1 MRNWERDASTLFF
14 SKPYP
19 LCYNRHIMYRPEIKV
34 LDCTIRDGGLINDH
48 QFEDKFVR
56 NVFTALSQAGVDII
70 ELGYKASDKIL
81 SPDKFGKWK
90 FCKEE
95 DLKKLIGG
103 VESKAMLSAML
114 DIGRIKNEEIP
125 HKKDSVIDLMRVACY
140 VKDVDKAID
149 LVKHVVDKGY
159 KATVNVMAVST
170 ALQPDIEEGLAQL
183 AEAPLEAVYVVD
195 SFGSLFS
202 EQVHFLV
209 NLYKKYLNPKGIEV
223 GFHGHNNQQLGFA
236 NTIEAIRKGANY
248 LDATVYGLG
257 RAAGNCPLELLLAF
271 LKNPKF
277 HLEPVLDLIEKEFLP
292 LRKQIE
298 WGYILPYMITGI
310 LNQHPRAAMAL
321 RQTKDKNKVAE
332 FYRKLTSEEISS

>member
-1 MRNWERDASTLFF
+1 
-14 SKPYP
+14 
-19 LCYNRHIMYRPEIKV
+19 MYRPEIKV

-48 QFEDKFVR
+48 QFEDRFVR
-56 NVFTALSQAGVDII
+56 TIFKALSDAGVDII

-95 DLKKLIGG
+95 DLKKIIGG
-103 VESKAMLSAML
+103 IESKAQISAML
-114 DIGRIKNEEIP
+114 DIGRITPAEIP
-125 HKKDSVIDLMRVACY
+125 KKKDSIIDLMRVACY
-140 VKDVDKAID
+140 VKDIDKAIE
-149 LVKHVVDKGY
+149 LVKHVTDKGY
-159 KATVNVMAVST
+159 KTTVNIMAVST

-183 AEAPLEAVYVVD
+183 ADSPVNTVYVVD

-202 EQVHFLV
+202 EQIHHLV
-209 NLYKKYLNPKGIEV
+209 NLYRKYLSPKGIEV

-248 LDATVYGLG
+248 VDATIYGIG

-277 HLEPVLDLIEKEFLP
+277 KLEPILDVIEKEFLP
-292 LRKQIE
+292 LRKKIE

-310 LNQHPRAAMAL
+310 LNQHPRAGMAL
-321 RQTKDKNKVAE
+321 RKTKDKNKVAE
-332 FYRKLTSEEISS
+332 FYHKLTTEEDDS